1 MEFSK
6 LEKENKFILFSGAAA
21 FALSFLLGVIARNPP
36 AVALLRALVSSALF
50 GGIMLGAVLVV
61 KRYLPDVLETRV
73 DHGAAPAG
81 EPGEHLGSRVDY
93 SVAEEGEPSPLH
105 ALRRAQE
112 ERNDAPAWDGDLE
125 PGDGEKEGPGQGG
138 GGAYSEDTGSGAGA
152 EEDLPSL
159 DRLFDEQERDLVP
172 EAEEAEQRRPES
184 SKGDYLY
191 VRDARF
197 PNDPETIAK
206 AIKKVMKQDEH

>member
-6 LEKENKFILFSGAAA
+6 LEKENKFILFSAAAA

-36 AVALLRALVSSALF
+36 AVALVRALVSSALF

-61 KRYLPDVLETRV
+61 KRYLPGVLETRV
-73 DHGAAPAG
+73 DRGTAPAG
-81 EPGEHLGSRVDY
+81 EPGEQLGSRVDY

-105 ALRRAQE
+105 ALRKAQE
-112 ERNDAPAWDGDLE
+112 EREGVPAWDGDLE
-125 PGDGEKEGPGQGG
+125 PGGGEGEEPEQGG
-138 GGAYSEDTGSGAGA
+138 GGAYGEDTGAGA
-152 EEDLPSL
+152 EEGLPSL

-172 EAEEAEQRRPES
+172 NVEEQEQRRPES
-184 SKGDYLY
+184 RKGDYLY